1 MNTTTTASD
10 SFITELTNKLVATTK
25 NGARFIGVTYRS
37 KSTNE
42 LARHVLNVGID
53 YQRCVQNSL
62 VELESMLP
70 TLSYDI
76 QIEAANEL
84 TYSLKN
90 TLQNMTLGVPN
101 DNYKKKGVYVNV
113 CNGLKINLNDGSFE
127 LQGLQVSKKVLEAG
141 VYKVVNSKALTIAK
155 NELRNQLSIGS
166 YRTLACDVGALESVR
181 IGGTEL
187 EVA

>member
-1 MNTTTTASD
+1 MNTTTPASNA
-10 SFITELTNKLVATTK
+10 FITELVNKLVATTK

-37 KSTNE
+37 KMSNE
-42 LARHVLNVGID
+42 LARHVVIVGID
-53 YQRCVQNSL
+53 YERCVQNSL

-90 TLQNMTLGVPN
+90 TLHNMSLGTSN

-127 LQGLQVSKKVLEAG
+127 LQGLQVSKKVIEAG
-141 VYKVVNSKALTIAK
+141 VYKVVNSKALTLAK

-166 YRTLACDVGALESVR
+166 FRTLACDVGALETIR
-181 IGGTEL
+181 IGGAEL